1 MFLQRG
7 VTTVRTSA
15 LVTVERRATFYAFF
29 FEYICFCRRHIMLE
43 RPLSITNLNDWNVYN
58 SFFNFR
64 GINFV

>member
-1 MFLQRG
+1 
-7 VTTVRTSA
+7 
-15 LVTVERRATFYAFF
+15 
-29 FEYICFCRRHIMLE
+29 MLE